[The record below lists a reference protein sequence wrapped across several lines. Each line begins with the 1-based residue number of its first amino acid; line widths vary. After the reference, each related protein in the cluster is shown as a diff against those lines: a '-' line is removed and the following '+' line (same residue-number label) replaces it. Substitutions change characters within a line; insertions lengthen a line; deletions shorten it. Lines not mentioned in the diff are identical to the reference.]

1 MNKLLI
7 IIRSLLFNFLF
18 FNTTFILGIICL
30 PLLLSQK
37 ASIKLS
43 VFWAKLTIYY
53 LKIICGIKIS
63 YKGYEKLNSDSKVF
77 ALRHESVLDTILF
90 LDYFV
95 NAKYI
100 MKKELKYIPF
110 YGWFAV
116 RCGHIVVNRE
126 GGASSLKEM
135 LNKVKEKLMSNNKLI
150 IFPHGTR
157 IRMGQSQGVQSG
169 IYAIYKY
176 IDSSIVP
183 VYLSTGNEWDING
196 FTKRP
201 GNIEVVFC
209 ERIKK
214 GLDKV
219 KFLRQLESKINP

>member
-1 MNKLLI
+1 M
-7 IIRSLLFNFLF
+7 
-18 FNTTFILGIICL
+18 LGIVCL

-37 ASIKLS
+37 ASIELS
-43 VFWAKLTIYY
+43 VFWAKLTIWY

-63 YKGYEKLNSDSKVF
+63 YKGYENLDDDSNVF

-90 LDYFV
+90 LNYFI

-135 LNKVKEKLMSNNKLI
+135 LNKVKEKLMTNSKLI

-157 IRMGQSQGVQSG
+157 IGVGQSQGVQSG

-176 IDSSIVP
+176 VDTSIIP

-201 GNIEVVFC
+201 GNVEVVFC

-214 GLDKV
+214 GLNKA
-219 KFLRQLESKINP
+219 KFIRQLESKINP

>member
-1 MNKLLI
+1 MNTLFI

-18 FNTTFILGIICL
+18 FNTTFILGIVCL

-37 ASIKLS
+37 ASVELS
-43 VFWAKLTIYY
+43 GLWAKLTIYY

-63 YKGYEKLNSDSKVF
+63 YKGYKKLDNDSNIF

-90 LDYFV
+90 LDYFI

-100 MKKELKYIPF
+100 MKKELKYIPL

-116 RCGHIVVNRE
+116 RCGHIVVNRK
-126 GGASSLKEM
+126 GGASGLKEM
-135 LNKVKEKLMSNNKLI
+135 LNKVEEKLMTNTKLI

-157 IRMGQSQGVQSG
+157 IKVGQSKKIQSG

-176 IDSSIVP
+176 IDTSIVP

-201 GNIEVVFC
+201 GNIDVVFS
-209 ERIKK
+209 ERIKE
-214 GLDKV
+214 GLDKAQ
-219 KFLRQLESKINP
+219 FIRQLESKINP

>member
-1 MNKLLI
+1 MSKLLI

-18 FNTTFILGIICL
+18 FNTTFILGIVCL

-37 ASIKLS
+37 ASVELAAL
-43 VFWAKLTIYY
+43 WAKLTIYY
-53 LKIICGIKIS
+53 HKIICGIKLS
-63 YKGYEKLNSDSKVF
+63 YRGYEKLNNNTTVF
-77 ALRHESVLDTILF
+77 ALRHESILDTILF
-90 LDYFV
+90 LDYFI

-116 RCGHIVVNRE
+116 RCGHIVVNRK

-135 LNKVKEKLMSNNKLI
+135 LSKVDDKLVANNKLI
-150 IFPHGTR
+150 IFHHGTR
-157 IRMGQSQGVQSG
+157 IKVGQSQRIQSG

-176 IDSSIVP
+176 IDTPIVP
-183 VYLSTGNEWDING
+183 VFLSTGNEWDING

-201 GNIEVVFC
+201 GNIDVVFC
-209 ERIKK
+209 EKIEE
-214 GLDKV
+214 GLDKAQ
-219 KFLRQLESKINP
+219 FMTQLESKINP